1 MLVSFDV
8 VSLFTNV
15 LLTEI
20 IEIIAEKFFSKGNG
34 DTPPIRKDI
43 FIKLM
48 HLATEGFFNFNDMLH
63 KQIDMWPWGHLWVQ
77 L

>member
-1 MLVSFDV
+1 MLVSFDE

-15 LLTEI
+15 PLAET
-20 IEIIAEKFFSKGNG
+20 IENISEKIFAEDNG

-48 HLATEGFFNFNDMLH
+48 HLATEGFFTFNDKLY
-63 KQIDMWPWGHLWVQ
+63 KQIDGVAMGSPLDPT
-77 L
+77 